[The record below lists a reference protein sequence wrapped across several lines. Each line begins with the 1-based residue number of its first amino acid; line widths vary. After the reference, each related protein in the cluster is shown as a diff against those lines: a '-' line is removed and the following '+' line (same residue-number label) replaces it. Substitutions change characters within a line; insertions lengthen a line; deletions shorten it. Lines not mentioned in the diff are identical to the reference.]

1 MLLHLV
7 PRRRA
12 FRHVQFTHCSIK
24 ILSLLHCLVLFY
36 YSLSKANMSE
46 HGSNPPDEKP
56 KAATPPP
63 DSNTLNI
70 RIVNSNH
77 EEVFF
82 KIKRKTKL
90 NKLKIAYADRVGT
103 DVNAIRLLFDGA
115 RILEDQT
122 ADDLELEDGDAL
134 EVQLEQVGGC

>member
-1 MLLHLV
+1 
-7 PRRRA
+7 
-12 FRHVQFTHCSIK
+12 
-24 ILSLLHCLVLFY
+24 
-36 YSLSKANMSE
+36 MSE